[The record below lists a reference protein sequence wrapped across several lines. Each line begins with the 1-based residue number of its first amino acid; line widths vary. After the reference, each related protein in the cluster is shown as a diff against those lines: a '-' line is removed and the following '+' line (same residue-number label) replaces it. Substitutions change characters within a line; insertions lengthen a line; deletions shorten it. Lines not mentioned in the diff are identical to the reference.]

1 MKQEIKIKENYQ
13 NNLGTYDNMIKF
25 EIKSHDGPGRYGK
38 LKGEESPLIL
48 KESDLNIAK
57 DESSAY
63 DIEREIA
70 EWSVNETIK
79 LAKENEN
86 KEIAVVHGSK
96 YIDLRIKCLKELENL
111 GYNGFIIANA
121 DDLLLHPRD
130 LVDLIVALRQNMKS
144 TSFLIFPHAEAQ
156 FIPLLAYMGVD
167 AFFDDIGE
175 YYSYLN
181 VLMSPTKNYDL
192 EMYNLYEMSR
202 EELEEYNKNTIDF
215 VLREVREHMKNGSIR
230 NLVEERSGTSP
241 QYASALRILDKE
253 YSDYLLEYS
262 QLY

>member
-1 MKQEIKIKENYQ
+1 MKQ
-13 NNLGTYDNMIKF
+13 F
-25 EIKSHDGPGRYGK
+25 EIKGHDGPGRYGK
-38 LKGEESPLIL
+38 LQDMESPLIIR
-48 KESDLNIAK
+48 KEDFSIAD

-63 DIEREIA
+63 DVEKEIA
-70 EWSVNETIK
+70 IWSVNQTIEK
-79 LAKENEN
+79 AKAVED
-86 KEIAVVHGSK
+86 KEIAVIQGSK
-96 YIDLRIKCLKELENL
+96 YIDLRIKCLKELESL

-130 LVDLIVALRQNMKS
+130 LVDLILQLRQNMKS
-144 TSFLIFPHAEAQ
+144 SSYLIFPFAEAQ

-175 YYSYLN
+175 YYSYMN

-192 EMYNLYEMSR
+192 NTYELYEMNQK
-202 EELEEYNKNTIDF
+202 ELEEYNKNTIDF
-215 VLREVREHMKNGSIR
+215 VLREVREHMKNSSLR
-230 NLVEERSGTSP
+230 NLVEERSATSP

-253 YSDYLLEYS
+253 YSDYLLEHT

>member
-1 MKQEIKIKENYQ
+1 MII
-13 NNLGTYDNMIKF
+13 MIKF

-38 LKGEESPLIL
+38 LGGEESPLIL
-48 KESDLNIAK
+48 KESELNIAP

-70 EWSVNETIK
+70 EWSVNETVK
-79 LAKENEN
+79 LAKESDSD
-86 KEIAVVHGSK
+86 IAVIQGSK
-96 YIDLRIKCLKELENL
+96 YVDLRVKCLKELEEL

-121 DDLLLHPRD
+121 DDLILHPRD
-130 LVDLIVALRQNMKS
+130 LVDLIVALRENMKS
-144 TSFLIFPHAEAQ
+144 SSFLIFPFAEAQ

-175 YYSYLN
+175 YYSYIN

-192 EMYNLYEMSR
+192 EMYKLYDLSQK
-202 EELEEYNKNTIDF
+202 ELEEYNKNTIDF
-215 VLREVREHMKNGSIR
+215 VLRETREHMKNGSLR
-230 NLVEERSGTSP
+230 NLVEERSASSP

>member
-1 MKQEIKIKENYQ
+1 MKQ
-13 NNLGTYDNMIKF
+13 F

-38 LKGEESPLIL
+38 LGDNESPLIIN
-48 KESDLNIAK
+48 KDDFIIAE

-63 DIEREIA
+63 DVEKEVA
-70 EWSVNETIK
+70 EWSINQTIEK
-79 LAKENEN
+79 AKKVED
-86 KEIAVVHGSK
+86 KEIAVIQGSK
-96 YIDLRIKCLKELENL
+96 YIDLRIKCLKELEKL

-144 TSFLIFPHAEAQ
+144 SSYLIFPFAEAQ

-175 YYSYLN
+175 YYSYIN

-192 EMYNLYEMSR
+192 ETYKVYEMNQK
-202 EELEEYNKNTIDF
+202 ELEEYNKNTIDF
-215 VLREVREHMKNGSIR
+215 VLREVREHMKNSSLR
-230 NLVEERSGTSP
+230 NLVEERSATSP
-241 QYASALRILDKE
+241 QYASALRILDKN
-253 YSDYLLEYS
+253 YSEYLLEYT
-262 QLY
+262 QVY

>member
-1 MKQEIKIKENYQ
+1 MKQ
-13 NNLGTYDNMIKF
+13 F

-38 LKGEESPLIL
+38 LGDYETPLIIN
-48 KESDLNIAK
+48 KDDFVIAE

-63 DIEREIA
+63 DVEKEVA
-70 EWSVNETIK
+70 EWSVNQTIEK
-79 LAKENEN
+79 AKKVED
-86 KEIAVVHGSK
+86 KEIAVIQGSK
-96 YIDLRIKCLKELENL
+96 YIDLRIKCLKELEKL

-144 TSFLIFPHAEAQ
+144 SSYLIFPFAEAQ

-175 YYSYLN
+175 YYSYIN

-192 EMYNLYEMSR
+192 ETYKVYEMNQK
-202 EELEEYNKNTIDF
+202 ELEEYNKNTIDF
-215 VLREVREHMKNGSIR
+215 VLREVREHMKNSSLR
-230 NLVEERSGTSP
+230 NLVEERSATSP
-241 QYASALRILDKE
+241 QYASALRILDKN
-253 YSDYLLEYS
+253 YSEYLLEYT
-262 QLY
+262 QVY

>member
-1 MKQEIKIKENYQ
+1 MKQ
-13 NNLGTYDNMIKF
+13 F

-38 LKGEESPLIL
+38 LGDNESPLIIN
-48 KESDLNIAK
+48 KDDFIIAE

-63 DIEREIA
+63 DVEKEVA
-70 EWSVNETIK
+70 EWSVNQTIEK
-79 LAKENEN
+79 AKKVED
-86 KEIAVVHGSK
+86 KEIAVIQGSK
-96 YIDLRIKCLKELENL
+96 YIDLRIKCLKELEKL

-144 TSFLIFPHAEAQ
+144 SSYLIFPFAEAQ

-175 YYSYLN
+175 YYNYIN

-192 EMYNLYEMSR
+192 ETYKVYEMNQK
-202 EELEEYNKNTIDF
+202 ELEEYNKNTIDF
-215 VLREVREHMKNGSIR
+215 VLREVREHMKNSSLR
-230 NLVEERSGTSP
+230 NLVEERSATSP
-241 QYASALRILDKE
+241 QYASALRILDKN
-253 YSDYLLEYS
+253 YSEYLLEYT
-262 QLY
+262 QVY

>member
-1 MKQEIKIKENYQ
+1 MKQ
-13 NNLGTYDNMIKF
+13 F

-38 LKGEESPLIL
+38 LGDYETPLIIN
-48 KESDLNIAK
+48 KDDFVIAE

-63 DIEREIA
+63 DVEKEIA
-70 EWSVNETIK
+70 EWSVKQTIK
-79 LAKENEN
+79 KAKNIGD
-86 KEIAVVHGSK
+86 KEIAVIQGSK
-96 YIDLRIKCLKELENL
+96 YIDLRIKCLKELEGL

-144 TSFLIFPHAEAQ
+144 SSYLIFPFAEAQ

-175 YYSYLN
+175 YYSYIN

-192 EMYNLYEMSR
+192 ETYKIYEMDQK
-202 EELEEYNKNTIDF
+202 ELEEYNKNTIDF
-215 VLREVREHMKNGSIR
+215 VLREVREHMKNSSLR
-230 NLVEERSGTSP
+230 NLVEERSATSP
-241 QYASALRILDKE
+241 QYASALRILDKN
-253 YSDYLLEYS
+253 YSKYLLEYT
-262 QLY
+262 QVY

>member
-1 MKQEIKIKENYQ
+1 MKQ
-13 NNLGTYDNMIKF
+13 F

-38 LKGEESPLIL
+38 LGDYETPLIIN
-48 KESDLNIAK
+48 KDDFVIAE

-63 DIEREIA
+63 DVEKEIA
-70 EWSVNETIK
+70 EWSVNQTIEK
-79 LAKENEN
+79 AKKVED
-86 KEIAVVHGSK
+86 KEIAVIQGSK
-96 YIDLRIKCLKELENL
+96 YIDLRIKCLKELEKL

-144 TSFLIFPHAEAQ
+144 SSYLIFPFAEAQ

-175 YYSYLN
+175 YYSYIN

-192 EMYNLYEMSR
+192 ETYKVYEMNQK
-202 EELEEYNKNTIDF
+202 ELEEYNKNTIDF
-215 VLREVREHMKNGSIR
+215 VLREVREHMKNSSLR
-230 NLVEERSGTSP
+230 NLVEERSATSP
-241 QYASALRILDKE
+241 QYASALRILDKN
-253 YSDYLLEYS
+253 YSEYLLEYT
-262 QLY
+262 QVY